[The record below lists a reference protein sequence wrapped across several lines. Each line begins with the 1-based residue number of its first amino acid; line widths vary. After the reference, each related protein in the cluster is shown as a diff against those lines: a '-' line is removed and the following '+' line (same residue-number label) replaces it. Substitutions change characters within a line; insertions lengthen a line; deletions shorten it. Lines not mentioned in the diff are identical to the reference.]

1 MHQVH
6 HFIGAVIGRHD
17 VSPLAATFRD
27 GYRVAEVVDH
37 MIESWGSGKRIPVRY
52 RDV

>member
-6 HFIGAVIGRHD
+6 HFTGAAIGQHE

-37 MIESWGSGKRIPVRY
+37 MIESWKSGRRIPVGY
-52 RDV
+52 RDL